1 MDSRIISYMD
11 MQQSKNQSKSYPI
24 TNISIYSGKICN
36 VPCKDG
42 DEVSSTTITD
52 SPGSAWFDKKG
63 KVLCALQSIY
73 KKYRLLRRSGGL
85 CIQEFFRSYAIL
97 S

>member
-1 MDSRIISYMD
+1 MISYMD
-11 MQQSKNQSKSYPI
+11 MQQTTIQSKSYPI
-24 TNISIYSGKICN
+24 TNFSIYSGTIYN
-36 VPCKDG
+36 VLCKDC
-42 DEVSSTTITD
+42 DEVSRTEITN